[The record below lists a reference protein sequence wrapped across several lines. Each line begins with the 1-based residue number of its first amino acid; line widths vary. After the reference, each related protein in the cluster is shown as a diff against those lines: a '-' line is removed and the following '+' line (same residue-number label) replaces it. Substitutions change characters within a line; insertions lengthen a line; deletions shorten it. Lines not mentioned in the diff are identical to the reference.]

1 MGAPD
6 KQEAGFSFGLC
17 GGPCGPAGALWRPGV
32 RVYSRPLRAA
42 LPGVSGRLLGLFLP
56 IRERDVDALRRDGSG
71 AVDVQ
76 DGVVRLLPEG
86 EGEAVALNLP
96 DQGLQ
101 GVSVYLRWLSS

>member
-1 MGAPD
+1 M
-6 KQEAGFSFGLC
+6 
-17 GGPCGPAGALWRPGV
+17 
-32 RVYSRPLRAA
+32 YSRPLRAA
-42 LPGVSGRLLGLFLP
+42 LPGVPGRLLGLFLP

-101 GVSVYLRWLSS
+101 GVSVLLRVAGVVKFRLRPGQCLPDHAPLQFLEILKA